1 MVPPHIISAIN
12 EAKDIINNPET
23 KKEDVAQ
30 LHQACVSLSKV
41 LEDPADRLMSQAF
54 QIQDLVIARLAIQLG
69 IFDQPQPIFGPCDVA
84 DHSGCDPALSSRILR
99 ALVGL
104 GLLDIT
110 EDGKYK
116 PNKSSKSLK
125 EGAMVHDCIVMT
137 LDIALKMSAN
147 TLSFFE
153 SNGYHNPT
161 NANRGVFQHTFG
173 TSLPF
178 FEWLPSQPLLQDA
191 FNRFMEATAGDGTP
205 AQWAQWFPIEPKF
218 QELYDKS
225 HKDKKSLTFVDV
237 GGGHGHEAKAVM
249 SRFSHLPCRFIVQDG
264 PEYVKSHDA
273 ISEAGTQGS
282 LERIEYS
289 FFNKQ
294 PVEHAHVYFL
304 GRVLHNWPEVQ
315 SRQILENIRAAMDQ
329 DSVLLIHD
337 WVLSDNP
344 ADLSP
349 EQARD
354 DWAMMTL
361 FSAPERSESG
371 WRALLDS
378 AQLKLVNIWASPDD
392 NGSRRAT
399 VLEAVVKT

>member
-1 MVPPHIISAIN
+1 MLPSHLVSAIN
-12 EAKDIINNPET
+12 EARDIINDPST

-30 LHQACVSLSKV
+30 LRQACASLNKV
-41 LEDPADRLMSQAF
+41 LEDPADRLLNQAF
-54 QIQDLVIARLAIQLG
+54 QIQDLVIARMAIQLG
-69 IFDQPQPIFGPCDVA
+69 VFDGPEPIFGPCDVA
-84 DHSGCDPALSSRILR
+84 DQSGCDPALASRVLR

-110 EDGKYK
+110 KEGKYEL
-116 PNKSSKSLK
+116 NESSKSLK
-125 EGAMVHDCIVMT
+125 KGAMVQDGIIMT
-137 LDIALKMSAN
+137 LDVALKMSAN

-161 NANRGVFQHTFG
+161 NANRGIFQHTFG

-205 AQWAQWFPIEPKF
+205 AQWAQWFPMEFKF
-218 QELYDKS
+218 QELYEKS
-225 HKDKKSLTFVDV
+225 QKDKKSLTFVDV

-249 SRFSHLPCRFIVQDG
+249 SRFSHIPCRFVVQDG
-264 PEYVKSHDA
+264 PEYVKSHGA
-273 ISEAGTQGS
+273 ELETGTHRS
-282 LERIEYS
+282 LERMEYS

-361 FSAPERSESG
+361 FSAPERSASG

-378 AQLKLVNIWASPDD
+378 AQLKLVNIWASPNN
-392 NGSRRAT
+392 NGGRNT
-399 VLEAVVKT
+399 TLLEAVVKT